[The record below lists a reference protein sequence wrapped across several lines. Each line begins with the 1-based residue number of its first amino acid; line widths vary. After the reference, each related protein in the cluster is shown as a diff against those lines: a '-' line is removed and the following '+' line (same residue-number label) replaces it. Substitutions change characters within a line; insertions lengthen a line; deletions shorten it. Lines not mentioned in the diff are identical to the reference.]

1 MLLNYFKV
9 EHYQH
14 YLFCNT
20 YAYADVSDA
29 DASDADPSN
38 VDPSDADPSDADP
51 SNADP
56 SDADPSDAAVS
67 DTHVSDCICVSKIQL
82 LPSETITASQTKSI
96 RQ

>member
-1 MLLNYFKV
+1 MFLNYLKV

-29 DASDADPSN
+29 DASDGDA
-38 VDPSDADPSDADP
+38 SDADPSDADP
-51 SNADP
+51 SDVDASEAAV
-56 SDADPSDAAVS
+56 SDADVS
-67 DTHVSDCICVSKIQL
+67 DTHVSDCICVSKTQL
-82 LPSETITASQTKSI
+82 LPSETITASQKKLI